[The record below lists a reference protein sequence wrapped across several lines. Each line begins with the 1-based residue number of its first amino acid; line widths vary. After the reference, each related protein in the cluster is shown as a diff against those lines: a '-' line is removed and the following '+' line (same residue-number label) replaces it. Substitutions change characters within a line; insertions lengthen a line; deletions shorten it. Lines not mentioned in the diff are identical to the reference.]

1 LNRVD
6 GNAPDNRRRIKIDS
20 KKLALRIARI
30 AFSKKAE
37 DLIILKM
44 GRVSNFCDFFV
55 ILNGTSGRHIRAIS
69 EAIEEELLKEGVKP
83 VASGQSREES
93 GWVLLDF
100 LTVIVHIFTKPTREF
115 YSLER
120 LWQDAPILKLPKKIK

>member
-1 LNRVD
+1 MD
-6 GNAPDNRRRIKIDS
+6 
-20 KKLALRIARI
+20 
-30 AFSKKAE
+30 
-37 DLIILKM
+37 
-44 GRVSNFCDFFV
+44 RVSNFCDFFV

-69 EAIEEELLKEGVKP
+69 EAVEEELWKEGVKP
-83 VASGQSREES
+83 VSSGQSREES
-93 GWVLLDF
+93 GWVLMDF

>member
-1 LNRVD
+1 MNRVD

-55 ILNGTSGRHIRAIS
+55 ILNGTSGRHIWAIS
-69 EAIEEELLKEGVKP
+69 EAIKEELLKEGVKP
-83 VASGQSREES
+83 VASGQCREES

>member
-1 LNRVD
+1 MD

>member
-37 DLIILKM
+37 DLIVLKM